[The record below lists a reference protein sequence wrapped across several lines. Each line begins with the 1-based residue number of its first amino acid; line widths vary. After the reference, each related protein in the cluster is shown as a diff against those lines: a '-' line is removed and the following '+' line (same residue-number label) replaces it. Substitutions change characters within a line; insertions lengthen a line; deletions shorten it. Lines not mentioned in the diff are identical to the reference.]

1 MEYGCGFMGDVNV
14 LIEKI
19 YREVVAIR
27 EKLEIIERMIVPE
40 EEVGEEELNGIKKLK
55 MEASKG
61 EVTPWNDVKE
71 KVRKLIR

>member
-40 EEVGEEELNGIKKLK
+40 EEVGEEELNEIKKLK

>member
-1 MEYGCGFMGDVNV
+1 VECGCGFMGDVNV

-40 EEVGEEELNGIKKLK
+40 EEVGEEELNEIKKLK

-71 KVRKLIR
+71 KLGS

>member
-40 EEVGEEELNGIKKLK
+40 EEVGEEELNEIKKLK

-61 EVTPWNDVKE
+61 AVTPWNDVKE

>member
-1 MEYGCGFMGDVNV
+1 VEYGCGFMGDVNV

-40 EEVGEEELNGIKKLK
+40 EEVGEEELNEIKKLK